1 MACSH
6 ISEGSC
12 EEGANSRPAPSV
24 SPARL
29 QLSLQ
34 VLLMESQMV
43 LFNSAYR
50 CSSFF
55 LFCRML
61 SG

>member
-34 VLLMESQMV
+34 VPLMESQMV

-50 CSSFF
+50 CS
-55 LFCRML
+55 
-61 SG
+61 